1 MRAFVDAKNFHIYNE
16 FDYLIEG
23 HLSEDESD
31 YIFSVY
37 VPEKIENGGNL

>member
-1 MRAFVDAKNFHIYNE
+1 
-16 FDYLIEG
+16 LIKG